1 MPRGFR
7 GKADGWARQPRD
19 MTATLVARAA
29 IFPDRGVKREKQFR
43 ADVAISKSPVVAT
56 RHANRARREI
66 REIRSAIP
74 TRVELAKFRET
85 RTRGRVALRFRGA
98 SSRSRARDVN
108 FALKSAGRRKT
119 AGRASKW
126 SACGEWQL
134 AWASVLPHFG
144 GDFIE
149 NRALRGDFED
159 FGRFWCPGTL
169 APWLL
174 GALEVL
180 NFAKVAPQFQLLQ
193 RKKRKQFP
201 LLGTKLSSRPNRAAH
216 SVRSC
221 SLTKPSSALVR
232 R

>member
-1 MPRGFR
+1 MR
-7 GKADGWARQPRD
+7 WSSARP
-19 MTATLVARAA
+19 A
-29 IFPDRGVKREKQFR
+29 P
-43 ADVAISKSPVVAT
+43 SKSVPPSVIASSRQT
-56 RHANRARREI
+56 REAKIVPRRRARREI

-74 TRVELAKFRET
+74 TRVELAKFREI

-119 AGRASKW
+119 AVRRSKW

-134 AWASVLPHFG
+134 AWASVLPRFG

-149 NRALRGDFED
+149 SRAVRGDFED
-159 FGRFWCPGTL
+159 FGRFWGQVTL

-180 NFAKVAPQFQLLQ
+180 NFAKVAPQFQLLR

-201 LLGTKLSSRPNRAAH
+201 LLGTKLSSRPSDAWA
-216 SVRSC
+216 V
-221 SLTKPSSALVR
+221 SAD
-232 R
+232 